1 MENQN
6 VPISVINKRV
16 LESLN
21 KDNVKLAQDAATDY
35 TRIQI
40 REDSFAFKILP
51 PEQITP
57 EQLNRDLTERNAVIW
72 EIEPDSPGSKWV
84 PLQDVPTGEYI
95 TGSRYLIPMARVLT
109 PKYVKDLAELY
120 TYKQDI
126 RKILTDNAIKDAL
139 AEIDRKFIQ
148 TIDSIT
154 DDDAGPGTPNNFT
167 GKVQRLQLSGGIN
180 KENLVEA
187 LKMLPR
193 GSKTLPGKFRL
204 FNHVMLMN
212 DVTAQDV
219 LKLNAEEVSHAVVEG
234 YWKNG
239 LQSDTILGA
248 KAIFTIKDDLV
259 PDNTIYFFA
268 APEFLGKCF
277 YIDDWTMYMKKEA
290 YFINMFSYWYG
301 GFGIGNV
308 AGVAKAVFEA

>member
-154 DDDAGPGTPNNFT
+154 DDDSGAGTPNNFT

-193 GSKTLPGKFRL
+193 GSKTMPGKFRL

>member
-154 DDDAGPGTPNNFT
+154 DDDSGAGTPNNFT

-204 FNHVMLMN
+204 FNHIMLMN

-301 GFGIGNV
+301 GFAIGNV